1 MLEAFKTLISGIL
14 EVAKS
19 YKGDWNENDSS
30 SPNYIKNRTHYATE
44 DETVLFEDYSVSI
57 DAEPLFLSFPGD
69 NGLIIGENY
78 KVIWDEIE
86 YNCQAFEVN
95 GMSAI
100 GNSIPMGGNDTGEPF
115 FVATGITYYDTAES
129 DNMCIIFGEQ
139 GEHVFS
145 IYKKGEVVHKL
156 DKKYLPEDIDEVIK
170 DKFHGGVG
178 YMIPAGTELV
188 NIEVNGGSNTWL
200 SDISFLSSGMYYYV
214 SFNDFNGYLEAY
226 IDENGDISLGNREEY
241 GFILYQYGG
250 IVVGRFDVSG
260 TLIVKTDEELPI
272 PIDSR
277 FIDVQLPEDIV
288 TLDNM
293 PAIRY
298 DIQQNLQSWQ
308 KLNARD
314 NIGAGTSNFSGS
326 YKDLTNKPTIY
337 TDVIRYATQNLSDNE
352 KATARANINV
362 YSKEETYEKVK
373 VQKTI
378 YLSGHSSFTESFWVQ
393 DSSSTFLKVSDPIM
407 MAKDFRE
414 VSCSNTVTFNSTWEA
429 DESGATI
436 INGVAVVDA
445 PGTYSMRKQNSSA
458 VYDVEIPA
466 AGVYFYVELGQTNRS
481 DKVNWA
487 ILYPQTRV
495 IPNDVRNIVRTINNA
510 EPDENG
516 NVNISIDG
524 LSIKEYIDEAIGGI
538 ENGTY

>member
-30 SPNYIKNRTHYATE
+30 SPNYVKNRTHYTTE
-44 DETVLFEDYSVSI
+44 DDVVLFEDYSISI
-57 DAEPLFLSFPGD
+57 ESGPVTFPLPD
-69 NGLIIGENY
+69 DKGLIIGETY

-95 GMSAI
+95 GMSVI

-378 YLSGHSSFTESFWVQ
+378 YLSDSSFTESFWVQ